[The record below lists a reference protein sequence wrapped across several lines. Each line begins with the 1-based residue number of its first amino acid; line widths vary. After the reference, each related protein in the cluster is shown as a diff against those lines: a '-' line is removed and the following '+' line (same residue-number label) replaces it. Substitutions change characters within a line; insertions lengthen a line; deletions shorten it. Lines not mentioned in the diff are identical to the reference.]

1 MPSTTVDAPASKPSK
16 TPLARQW
23 SGLGWGFVAK
33 LALMMLVNAFGLAAI
48 FSAINAEAWGILVA
62 AVVLLVVADIVY
74 FTKRTVPLKYIFP
87 GLVFLLVFQLFT
99 MAYTGYVAFTNYGT
113 AHNLSQE
120 QAVDAILIQNEKKL
134 EDSPRYQLT
143 VLENRGEI
151 GFAIVDGDVV
161 KAGTAEQPMQEV
173 PDAVVEGGRATQV
186 PGFDVIP
193 TAEIYADQ
201 QLQKDVIVLRVPVSE
216 NADDG
221 SIRTQDGTTG
231 AIYRSTMVW
240 DEEAQTMTNVDTG
253 VVYTADQS
261 VGSFVAEDGSTLAVG
276 WHVVVGFD
284 NFVKAFTDKNYSEAL
299 LKVTAWTFAF
309 AILTVLSSFFVGL
322 ILAIIF
328 NDERIR
334 GRKVWRTLFILP
346 YAFPAFMT
354 ALLWKGMLNKTYG
367 VVNDWFT
374 FGIDVPWL
382 SDPTMARFSVLMVNL
397 WLSYPYWFLV
407 CTGALQSLSKETMEA
422 SRIDGAGAGRQFR
435 SITLPLLLISTAP
448 LAIASFA
455 FNFNNF
461 TIIWMLTGGGPPME
475 DSSSGLGYTDLLISA
490 IYKISGVQGGKA
502 DYGLASALSVLV
514 FIVVGVVSAIAF
526 RQTKKLEEF

>member
-1 MPSTTVDAPASKPSK
+1 MPSATVDAPASKPPA
-16 TPLARQW
+16 TPHARRW
-23 SGLGWGFVAK
+23 SGLGWGFLAK
-33 LALMMLVNAFGLAAI
+33 LALMMLVNAFGLATI
-48 FSAINAEAWGILVA
+48 FSALNAEAWGILVA
-62 AVVLLVVADIVY
+62 SVVLLILADWIY
-74 FTKRTVPLKYIFP
+74 FAKRSVPLKYIFP
-87 GLVFLLVFQLFT
+87 GLVFLLVFQVFT

-120 QAVDAILIQNEKKL
+120 QAVDAILIQNEKRV
-134 EDSPRYQLT
+134 EGSPSYPLT
-143 VLENRGEI
+143 VIDNRDEL

-161 KAGTAEQPMQEV
+161 KAGTAEQPLQEI
-173 PDAVVEGGRATQV
+173 PDAVVEGGRVVSV
-186 PGFDVIP
+186 PGFDVVP
-193 TAEIYADQ
+193 TSDIYGDQ
-201 QLQKDVIVLRVPVSE
+201 KLQGEVVILRVPVSD
-216 NADDG
+216 NADEG
-221 SIRTQDGTTG
+221 SIRTQDATTG

-240 DEEAQTMTNVDTG
+240 DEAAQTMTNVDTG
-253 VVYTADQS
+253 VVYYADQS
-261 VGSFVAEDGSTLAVG
+261 VGSFVAEDGSTLPVG

-299 LKVTAWTFAF
+299 LKVTAWTFGF

-328 NDERIR
+328 NDDRIR
-334 GRKVWRTLFILP
+334 GRRVWRTLFILP

-354 ALLWKGMLNKTYG
+354 ALLWKGMLNRTYG
-367 VVNDWFT
+367 VINDWF
-374 FGIDVPWL
+374 FFDAAIPWL
-382 SDPTMARFSVLMVNL
+382 QDPWLARISILVVNL

-490 IYKISGVQGGKA
+490 IYKISGVQGGRA
-502 DYGLASALSVLV
+502 DYGLASALSVIV

>member
-1 MPSTTVDAPASKPSK
+1 MPSTAVDTPDTRSPEAPH
-16 TPLARQW
+16 ARRW
-23 SGLGWGFVAK
+23 NGLGWGFLAK

-48 FSAINAEAWGILVA
+48 FSALNAEAWGILVA
-62 AVVLLVVADIVY
+62 SAVLLVLADFIY
-74 FTKRTVPLKYIFP
+74 FSKRAVPLKYIFP
-87 GLVFLLVFQLFT
+87 GLIFLLIFQLFT

-113 AHNLSQE
+113 AHNLSQQ

-134 EDSPRYQLT
+134 EGSPSYPLT
-143 VLENRGEI
+143 ILDNRGEL
-151 GFAIVDGDVV
+151 GFAIVDNGVV
-161 KAGTAEQPMQEV
+161 KAGTADQPLQEI
-173 PDAVVEGGRATQV
+173 PDAVVEGGRATEV

-193 TAEIYADQ
+193 TSDIYTDQ
-201 QLQKDVIVLRVPVSE
+201 QLQKDVVVLRVPVSE
-216 NADDG
+216 NADEG
-221 SIRTQDGTTG
+221 SIRTQDATTG

-240 DEEAQTMTNVDTG
+240 DEAAQTMTNVDTG
-253 VVYTADQS
+253 VVYHADQS
-261 VGSFVAEDGSTLAVG
+261 VGSFVAEDGSTLPVG

-334 GRKVWRTLFILP
+334 GRKIWRTLFILP
-346 YAFPAFMT
+346 YAFPAFMS
-354 ALLWKGMLNKTYG
+354 ALLWKGMLNRTYG
-367 VVNDWFT
+367 IVNDWFF
-374 FGIDVPWL
+374 FGADIPWL
-382 SDPTMARFSVLMVNL
+382 SDPMLARVSVLMVNL

-422 SRIDGAGAGRQFR
+422 SRIDGAGASRQFR

-461 TIIWMLTGGGPPME
+461 TIIWMLTGGGPPMA
-475 DSSSGLGYTDLLISA
+475 DSNTGLGYTDLLISA

-526 RQTKKLEEF
+526 RQTRKLEEF

>member
-1 MPSTTVDAPASKPSK
+1 MPSTTVDAPASKPSN
-16 TPLARQW
+16 TPHARRW
-23 SGLGWGFVAK
+23 NGVGWGFLVK
-33 LALMMLVNAFGLAAI
+33 LALMMLVNAFGLATI
-48 FSAINAEAWGILVA
+48 FSALNAEAWGILVA
-62 AVVLLVVADIVY
+62 SVVLLVVADVIY

-120 QAVDAILIQNEKKL
+120 QAVDAILIQNEKRV
-134 EDSPRYQLT
+134 EGSPSYPLT
-143 VLENRGEI
+143 VITNGDEV

-161 KAGTAEQPMQEV
+161 KAGTAEQPLQEV

-186 PGFDVIP
+186 PGFEVIP
-193 TAEIYADQ
+193 SSEIYSDQ

-216 NADDG
+216 NADEG
-221 SIRTQDGTTG
+221 SIRTQDATTG

-240 DEEAQTMTNVDTG
+240 DDEAQTMTNVDTG
-253 VVYTADQS
+253 VVYHADQS
-261 VGSFVAEDGSTLAVG
+261 VGSFVADDGSTLPVG

-299 LKVTAWTFAF
+299 LKVTAWTFGF

-322 ILAIIF
+322 VLAIIF
-328 NDERIR
+328 NDDRIR

-354 ALLWKGMLNKTYG
+354 ALLWKGMLNRTYG
-367 VVNDWFT
+367 VINDWF
-374 FGIDVPWL
+374 FFDASIPWL
-382 SDPTMARFSVLMVNL
+382 QDPWLARISILVVNL

-407 CTGALQSLSKETMEA
+407 CTGALQSLSKETIEA

-490 IYKISGVQGGKA
+490 IYKISGVQGGRA
-502 DYGLASALSVLV
+502 DYGLASALSIIV
-514 FIVVGVVSAIAF
+514 FIVVGIVSAIAF